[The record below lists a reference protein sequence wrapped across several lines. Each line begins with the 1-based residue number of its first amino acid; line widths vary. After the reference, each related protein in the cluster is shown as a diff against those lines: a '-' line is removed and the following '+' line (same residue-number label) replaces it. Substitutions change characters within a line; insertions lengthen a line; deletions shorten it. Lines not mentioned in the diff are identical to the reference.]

1 MSFIQRVMNF
11 FGITEDD
18 VVEYHEED
26 AESVSTRERGGHVV
40 SLHTQKNIRV
50 MLIEPR
56 TYEDAQE
63 IADNIK
69 SHRPVVVNLQRVGKD
84 QAVRIVDFLS
94 GTVYAL
100 GGNIQK
106 LGPNIFMC
114 TPANVD
120 VQGTISDLVS
130 DDAKELLR

>member
-1 MSFIQRVMNF
+1 MNF

-18 VVEYHEED
+18 VVEYHGED
-26 AESVSTRERGGHVV
+26 AESVSTKGRSGHVV

-56 TYEDAQE
+56 TYDDAQE

-69 SHRPVVVNLQRVGKD
+69 SHRPVVVNLQRVDKE

-120 VQGTISDLVS
+120 VQGTISDLMS
-130 DDAKELLR
+130 DDARELLR

>member
-26 AESVSTRERGGHVV
+26 AESVSTRERVGHVV